1 MKSLSENIN
10 LSILEIFSVL
20 FPGGAMLLLCWQVR
34 EIQAAMRVLLPDM
47 GSEWQVSI
55 AFLGVAYFLG
65 YVLFYVSSFLD
76 TAVYDRFKEKRTAL
90 IDRVIEHKKK
100 AFGYDSK
107 EEINAFK
114 WSCAVLLA
122 QQPAMYAAVERFMAA
137 SKFFR
142 SMVVVLFLA
151 ALLWLIQ
158 GKYIIALIAIVF
170 VVISL
175 LNYIRQRDKAVT
187 AAYEYVIKIHN
198 FSNLKMPK

>member
-20 FPGGAMLLLCWQVR
+20 FPGGAMLLLCWQVAD
-34 EIQAAMRVLLPDM
+34 IQASMRVLLPDM

-76 TAVYDRFKEKRTAL
+76 AAVYDRFKEKRTAL
-90 IDRVIEHKKK
+90 IDKVIEHKTK

-107 EEINAFK
+107 DEINAFK

-142 SMVVVLFLA
+142 SMVVVFFLA
-151 ALLWLIQ
+151 ALIFIFQ
-158 GKYIIALIAIVF
+158 GHILLSLVMVAFA
-170 VVISL
+170 VISL
-175 LNYIRQRDKAVT
+175 FNYIKQRDKAVE
-187 AAYEYVIKIHN
+187 AAYQYVITIHN
-198 FSNLKMPK
+198 FIN